1 MNVLVYLHEECGVV
15 HRDLKPDNIMV
26 SYSQDATLQL
36 KLIDFNTAFD
46 LRSVNKG
53 PTEDCIMGST
63 GLREWSA
70 PETLTKLY
78 YNAKCDSYSAGCLIV
93 FLLRQTNG
101 CQFFTY

>member
-1 MNVLVYLHEECGVV
+1 
-15 HRDLKPDNIMV
+15 MV
-26 SYSQDATLQL
+26 SSAQDATLQL

-46 LRSVNKG
+46 LLANNNS
-53 PTEDCIMGST
+53 TEDDCIMGST

-93 FLLRQTNG
+93 FLLKQTNG
-101 CQFFTY
+101 CQFITY